1 MGNWDW
7 VGGFFFFVVV
17 VVVLL
22 PSLSVHEQLPST
34 NFLPSFIPT
43 SVGAHATKSTPNTD
57 SVLQAPAI
65 SPYWETP
72 AVQPLLHEIWK
83 SLWHIFCID
92 CAEKTGL
99 SGPKFDQR
107 HCPCCDCNLPKPD
120 DVDRTRLDPTDDYKT
135 LVLSGLDPPTILDIA
150 ARAVSFWQNQSAQE
164 MICQHLSVKDITE
177 RNSILEA
184 KLKKAYHEADI
195 EFEAGQKK
203 INELTAELRELR
215 RRYDELIR
223 AYREKDRK
231 LNQTQK
237 LYSTLKQRAQAQ
249 NMIPSATLN
258 VSKDVEQTV
267 QSIESAR
274 RSDARFLKPEL
285 PRQDLRTSTLL
296 KRTPQPMDGTQNS
309 VELLTHQRSGNSVAG
324 SIQAEMSYTR
334 ATPGFNL
341 DKFYHPPKP

>member
-1 MGNWDW
+1 M
-7 VGGFFFFVVV
+7 
-17 VVVLL
+17 
-22 PSLSVHEQLPST
+22 
-34 NFLPSFIPT
+34 
-43 SVGAHATKSTPNTD
+43 
-57 SVLQAPAI
+57 
-65 SPYWETP
+65 
-72 AVQPLLHEIWK
+72 
-83 SLWHIFCID
+83 
-92 CAEKTGL
+92 
-99 SGPKFDQR
+99 
-107 HCPCCDCNLPKPD
+107 
-120 DVDRTRLDPTDDYKT
+120 
-135 LVLSGLDPPTILDIA
+135 
-150 ARAVSFWQNQSAQE
+150 
-164 MICQHLSVKDITE
+164 KDITE

-203 INELTAELRELR
+203 INGMKAAEHCIYRADKDSELTAELRELR
-215 RRYDELIR
+215 RRYDELTR

-341 DKFYHPPKP
+341 GKCSRLRMHQCG

>member
-1 MGNWDW
+1 M
-7 VGGFFFFVVV
+7 
-17 VVVLL
+17 L
-22 PSLSVHEQLPST
+22 
-34 NFLPSFIPT
+34 
-43 SVGAHATKSTPNTD
+43 
-57 SVLQAPAI
+57 
-65 SPYWETP
+65 
-72 AVQPLLHEIWK
+72 
-83 SLWHIFCID
+83 
-92 CAEKTGL
+92 
-99 SGPKFDQR
+99 
-107 HCPCCDCNLPKPD
+107 PD

-203 INELTAELRELR
+203 INGMKAAEHCIYRADKDSELTAELRELR
-215 RRYDELIR
+215 RRYDELTR

-341 DKFYHPPKP
+341 ATFGSSGTPLRRETLQTNTGTSIDGRPQPPSTVARASTGPDQHVPGFVRRQSLRGSRESISMQSRTGTLSGARAGRPGTIEPSDVGSKFDQYADKFYHPPKP